1 MTDNRLRIGS
11 RTSPLALAQTEE
23 VIVELRSRI
32 PNWDFEVIPFVTDG
46 DSRNSTPIS
55 NLGRGAFTTD
65 IQNALVNG
73 EIDLAI
79 HSAKD
84 LPNTLPEGLSIF
96 CISSREDPRDVMINK
111 WGVSLKEMPSGAVIG
126 TGSPRRKAILQSL
139 RNDITV
145 VPIRG
150 NVGTRIDKIDRENID
165 AVVLA
170 AAGLVRLNRLEEVN
184 EFFDTD
190 IFVPDVGQGIIAV
203 QVRSEDIATFSLL
216 NEIQHQPTQI
226 ALIAE
231 RAFLNALGGGCKVPV
246 AAYASIEG
254 DAVNLI
260 SVASDHEGSRLYK
273 VQSTDSISDPVE
285 AGRNIARKLLDSGAG
300 AIL

>member
-23 VIVELRSRI
+23 VIVELRSLI
-32 PNWDFEVIPFVTDG
+32 PNWDFEVVPFVTDG

-96 CISSREDPRDVMINK
+96 CISSRKDPRDVMINK
-111 WGVSLKEMPSGAVIG
+111 WGVPLKEMPSGAVIG
-126 TGSPRRKAILQSL
+126 TGSPRRKAILKSL

-150 NVGTRIDKIDRENID
+150 NVGTRIDKINRENID

-216 NEIQHQPTQI
+216 NEIQHQSTQI

-285 AGRNIARKLLDSGAG
+285 AGLNIARKLLDSGAG

>member
-23 VIVELRSRI
+23 VIVELRSLI
-32 PNWDFEVIPFVTDG
+32 PNWDFEVVPFVTDG

-96 CISSREDPRDVMINK
+96 CISSRKDPRDVMINK
-111 WGVSLKEMPSGAVIG
+111 WGVPLKEMPSGAVIG
-126 TGSPRRKAILQSL
+126 TGSPRRKAILKSL

-150 NVGTRIDKIDRENID
+150 NVGTRIDKINRENID

-216 NEIQHQPTQI
+216 NEIQHQSTQI

-260 SVASDHEGSRLYK
+260 SVASDHEGTRLYK

-285 AGRNIARKLLDSGAG
+285 AGLNIARKLLDSGAG

>member
-1 MTDNRLRIGS
+1 MRIGS

-32 PNWDFEVIPFVTDG
+32 PNWDFEVVPFVTDG

-96 CISSREDPRDVMINK
+96 CISSRKDPRDVMINK

-170 AAGLVRLNRLEEVN
+170 AAGLVRLNRIEEVN

-203 QVRSEDIATFSLL
+203 QVCSEDIATFSLL
-216 NEIQHQPTQI
+216 NEMQHQPTQI

-260 SVASDHEGSRLYK
+260 SVASDHEGTRLYK

-285 AGRNIARKLLDSGAG
+285 AGLNIARKLLDSGAG

>member
-32 PNWDFEVIPFVTDG
+32 PNWDFEVVPFVTDG

-96 CISSREDPRDVMINK
+96 CISSRKDPRDVMINK

-170 AAGLVRLNRLEEVN
+170 AAGLVRLNRIEEVN

-216 NEIQHQPTQI
+216 NEMQHQPTQI

-246 AAYASIEG
+246 AAYASIDG

-260 SVASDHEGSRLYK
+260 SVASDHEGTRLYK

-285 AGRNIARKLLDSGAG
+285 AGLNIARKLLDSGAG

>member
-23 VIVELRSRI
+23 VIVKLRSRI
-32 PNWDFEVIPFVTDG
+32 PNWDFEVVPFVTDG

-73 EIDLAI
+73 DIDLAI

-96 CISSREDPRDVMINK
+96 CISSRKDPRDVMINK

-170 AAGLVRLNRLEEVN
+170 AAGLVRLNRIEEVN

-216 NEIQHQPTQI
+216 NEMQHQPTQI

-260 SVASDHEGSRLYK
+260 SVASDHEGTRLYK
-273 VQSTDSISDPVE
+273 VQSTDTISDPVE
-285 AGRNIARKLLDSGAG
+285 AGINIARKLLDSGAG

>member
-170 AAGLVRLNRLEEVN
+170 AAGLVRLNRMEEVN

>member
-32 PNWDFEVIPFVTDG
+32 PNWDFEVVPFVTDG

-96 CISSREDPRDVMINK
+96 CISSRKDPRDVMINK

-170 AAGLVRLNRLEEVN
+170 AAGLARLNRLEEVN

-216 NEIQHQPTQI
+216 NEMQHQPTQI

-260 SVASDHEGSRLYK
+260 SVASDHEGTRLYK

-285 AGRNIARKLLDSGAG
+285 AGLNIARKLLDSGAG

>member
-32 PNWDFEVIPFVTDG
+32 PNWDFEVVPFVTDG

-96 CISSREDPRDVMINK
+96 CISSRKDPRDVMINK

-150 NVGTRIDKIDRENID
+150 NVGTRIDKINRENID

-216 NEIQHQPTQI
+216 NEIQHQSTQI

-260 SVASDHEGSRLYK
+260 SVASDHEGTRLYK
-273 VQSTDSISDPVE
+273 VQSTDTISDPVE
-285 AGRNIARKLLDSGAG
+285 AGLNIARKLLDSGAG

>member
-32 PNWDFEVIPFVTDG
+32 PNWDFEVVPFVTDG

-96 CISSREDPRDVMINK
+96 CISSRKDPRDVMINK

-170 AAGLVRLNRLEEVN
+170 AAGLVRLNRIEEVN

-216 NEIQHQPTQI
+216 NEMQHQPTQI

-260 SVASDHEGSRLYK
+260 SVASDHEGTRLYK

-285 AGRNIARKLLDSGAG
+285 AGLNIARKLLDSGAG

>member
-32 PNWDFEVIPFVTDG
+32 PNWDFEVVPFVTDG

-96 CISSREDPRDVMINK
+96 CISSRKDPRDVMINK

-216 NEIQHQPTQI
+216 NEIQHQSTQI

-260 SVASDHEGSRLYK
+260 SVASDHEGTRLYK

-285 AGRNIARKLLDSGAG
+285 AGLNIARKLLDSGAG

>member
-32 PNWDFEVIPFVTDG
+32 PNWDFEVVPFVTDG

-96 CISSREDPRDVMINK
+96 CISSRKDPRDVMINK

-150 NVGTRIDKIDRENID
+150 NVGTRIDKINRENID

-170 AAGLVRLNRLEEVN
+170 AAGLVRLNRIEEVN

-216 NEIQHQPTQI
+216 NEIQHQSTQI

-285 AGRNIARKLLDSGAG
+285 AGLNIARKLLDSGAG

>member
-32 PNWDFEVIPFVTDG
+32 PNWDFEVVPFVTDG

-96 CISSREDPRDVMINK
+96 CISSRKDPRDVMINK

-150 NVGTRIDKIDRENID
+150 NVGTRIDKIDRETID

-170 AAGLVRLNRLEEVN
+170 AAGLVRLNRIEEVN

-190 IFVPDVGQGIIAV
+190 IFVPDVGQGSIAV

-216 NEIQHQPTQI
+216 NEMQHQPTQI

-246 AAYASIEG
+246 SAYASIEG

-260 SVASDHEGSRLYK
+260 SVASDHEGTRLYK
-273 VQSTDSISDPVE
+273 VQSTDTISDPVE
-285 AGRNIARKLLDSGAG
+285 AGLNIARKLLDSGAG

>member
-1 MTDNRLRIGS
+1 VTDNRLRIGS

-32 PNWDFEVIPFVTDG
+32 PNWDFEVVPFVTDG

-96 CISSREDPRDVMINK
+96 CISSRKDPRDVMINK

-170 AAGLVRLNRLEEVN
+170 AAGLVRLNRIEEVN

-216 NEIQHQPTQI
+216 NEMQHQPTQI

-260 SVASDHEGSRLYK
+260 SVASDHEGTRLYK
-273 VQSTDSISDPVE
+273 VQSTDTISDPVE
-285 AGRNIARKLLDSGAG
+285 AGINIARKLLDSGAG

>member
-65 IQNALVNG
+65 IQNAVANG

-96 CISSREDPRDVMINK
+96 CISSRKDPRDVMINK

-170 AAGLVRLNRLEEVN
+170 AAGLVRLNRMEEVN

>member
-1 MTDNRLRIGS
+1 MRIGS

-32 PNWDFEVIPFVTDG
+32 PNWDFEVVPFVTDG

-96 CISSREDPRDVMINK
+96 CISSRKDPRDVMINK

-203 QVRSEDIATFSLL
+203 QVCSEDIATFSLL
-216 NEIQHQPTQI
+216 NEIQHQSTQI

-246 AAYASIEG
+246 AAYASIDG

-285 AGRNIARKLLDSGAG
+285 AGLNIARKLLDSGAG

>member
-23 VIVELRSRI
+23 VIVKLRSRI
-32 PNWDFEVIPFVTDG
+32 PNWDFEVVPFVTDG

-84 LPNTLPEGLSIF
+84 LPNALPEGLSIF
-96 CISSREDPRDVMINK
+96 CISSRKDPRDVMINK
-111 WGVSLKEMPSGAVIG
+111 WGGSLKEMPSGAVIG

-203 QVRSEDIATFSLL
+203 QVCSEDIATFSLL
-216 NEIQHQPTQI
+216 NEIQHQSTQI

-260 SVASDHEGSRLYK
+260 SVASDHEGTRLYK
-273 VQSTDSISDPVE
+273 VQSTDTISDPVE
-285 AGRNIARKLLDSGAG
+285 AGINIARKLLDSGAG

>member
-32 PNWDFEVIPFVTDG
+32 PNWDFEVVPFVTDG

-96 CISSREDPRDVMINK
+96 CISSRKDPRDVMINK

-170 AAGLVRLNRLEEVN
+170 AAGLVRLNRIEEVN

-216 NEIQHQPTQI
+216 NEMQHQPTQI

-246 AAYASIEG
+246 AAYASIDG

-285 AGRNIARKLLDSGAG
+285 AGLNIARKLLDSGAG

>member
-32 PNWDFEVIPFVTDG
+32 PNWDFEVVPFVTDG

-65 IQNALVNG
+65 IQNAVANG

-84 LPNTLPEGLSIF
+84 LPNALPEGLSIF
-96 CISSREDPRDVMINK
+96 CISSRKDPRDVMINK

-170 AAGLVRLNRLEEVN
+170 AAGLVRLNRIEEVN

-203 QVRSEDIATFSLL
+203 QVCSEDIATFSLL
-216 NEIQHQPTQI
+216 NEIQHQSTQI

-246 AAYASIEG
+246 AAYASIDG

-260 SVASDHEGSRLYK
+260 SVASDHEGTRLYK

-285 AGRNIARKLLDSGAG
+285 AGLNIARKLLDSGAG

>member
-32 PNWDFEVIPFVTDG
+32 PNWDFEVVPFVTDG

-96 CISSREDPRDVMINK
+96 CISSRKDPRDVMINK

-170 AAGLVRLNRLEEVN
+170 AAGLVRLNRIEEVN

-216 NEIQHQPTQI
+216 NEMQHQPTQI

-260 SVASDHEGSRLYK
+260 SVASDHEGTRLYK
-273 VQSTDSISDPVE
+273 VQSTDTISDPVE
-285 AGRNIARKLLDSGAG
+285 AGINIARKLLDSGAG

>member
-1 MTDNRLRIGS
+1 VTDNRLRIGS

-23 VIVELRSRI
+23 VIVELRSLI
-32 PNWDFEVIPFVTDG
+32 PNWDFEVVPFVTDG

-96 CISSREDPRDVMINK
+96 CISSRKDPRDVMINK
-111 WGVSLKEMPSGAVIG
+111 WGVPLKEMPSGAVIG
-126 TGSPRRKAILQSL
+126 TGSPRRKAILKSL

-150 NVGTRIDKIDRENID
+150 NVGTRIDKINRENID

-216 NEIQHQPTQI
+216 NEIQHQSTQI

-285 AGRNIARKLLDSGAG
+285 AGLNIARKLLDSGAG

>member
-23 VIVELRSRI
+23 VIVKLRSRI
-32 PNWDFEVIPFVTDG
+32 PNWDFEVVPFVTDG

-96 CISSREDPRDVMINK
+96 CISSRKDPRDVMINK

-170 AAGLVRLNRLEEVN
+170 AAGLVRLNRIEEVN

-203 QVRSEDIATFSLL
+203 QVCSEDIATFSLL
-216 NEIQHQPTQI
+216 NEIQHQSTQI

-285 AGRNIARKLLDSGAG
+285 AGLNIARKLLDSGAG

>member
-32 PNWDFEVIPFVTDG
+32 PNWDFEVVPFVTDG

-96 CISSREDPRDVMINK
+96 CISSRKDPRDVMINK

-170 AAGLVRLNRLEEVN
+170 AAGLARLNRLEEVN

-216 NEIQHQPTQI
+216 NEMQHQPTQI

-246 AAYASIEG
+246 AAYASIDG

-260 SVASDHEGSRLYK
+260 SVASDHEGTRLYK

-285 AGRNIARKLLDSGAG
+285 AGLNIARKLLDSGAG

>member
-96 CISSREDPRDVMINK
+96 CISSRKDPRDVMINK

-170 AAGLVRLNRLEEVN
+170 AAGLVRLNRMEEVN

>member
-1 MTDNRLRIGS
+1 MRIGS

-32 PNWDFEVIPFVTDG
+32 PNWDFEVVPFVTDG

-96 CISSREDPRDVMINK
+96 CISSRKDPRDVMINK

-216 NEIQHQPTQI
+216 NEMQHQPTQI

-246 AAYASIEG
+246 AAYASIDG

-260 SVASDHEGSRLYK
+260 SVASDHEGTRLYK
-273 VQSTDSISDPVE
+273 VQSTDTISDPVE
-285 AGRNIARKLLDSGAG
+285 AGINIARKLLDSGAG

>member
-11 RTSPLALAQTEE
+11 RTIPLAMAQTEE

-32 PNWDFEVIPFVTDG
+32 PNWDFEVVPFVNDG

-84 LPNTLPEGLSIF
+84 LPNALPEGLSIF
-96 CISSREDPRDVMINK
+96 CISSRKDPRDVMINK

-170 AAGLVRLNRLEEVN
+170 AAGLVRLNRIEEVN

-190 IFVPDVGQGIIAV
+190 IFVPDGGQGIIAV

-216 NEIQHQPTQI
+216 NEIQHQSTQI

-260 SVASDHEGSRLYK
+260 SVASDHEGTRLYK

-285 AGRNIARKLLDSGAG
+285 AGLNIARKLLDSGAG

>member
-23 VIVELRSRI
+23 VIVKLRSRI
-32 PNWDFEVIPFVTDG
+32 PNWDFEVVPFVTDG

-96 CISSREDPRDVMINK
+96 CISSRKDPRDVMINK

-216 NEIQHQPTQI
+216 NEIQHQSTQI

-260 SVASDHEGSRLYK
+260 SVASDHEGTRLYK

-285 AGRNIARKLLDSGAG
+285 AGLNIARKLLDSGAG

>member
-32 PNWDFEVIPFVTDG
+32 PNWDFEVVPFVTDG

-96 CISSREDPRDVMINK
+96 CISSRKDPRDVMINK

-216 NEIQHQPTQI
+216 NEIQHQSTQI

-285 AGRNIARKLLDSGAG
+285 AGLNIARKLLDSGAG

>member
-32 PNWDFEVIPFVTDG
+32 PNWDFEVVPFVTDG

-96 CISSREDPRDVMINK
+96 CISSRKDPRDVMINK

-216 NEIQHQPTQI
+216 NEMQHQPTQI

-260 SVASDHEGSRLYK
+260 SVASDHEGTRLYK

-285 AGRNIARKLLDSGAG
+285 AGLNIARKLLDSGAG

>member
-23 VIVELRSRI
+23 VIVELRSLI
-32 PNWDFEVIPFVTDG
+32 PNWDFEVVPFVTDG

-65 IQNALVNG
+65 IQNAVVNG

-96 CISSREDPRDVMINK
+96 CISSRKDPRDVMINK
-111 WGVSLKEMPSGAVIG
+111 WGVPLKEMPSGAVIG
-126 TGSPRRKAILQSL
+126 TGSPRRKAILKSL

-150 NVGTRIDKIDRENID
+150 NVGTRIDKINRENID

-216 NEIQHQPTQI
+216 NEIQHQSTQI

-285 AGRNIARKLLDSGAG
+285 AGLNIARKLLDSGAG

>member
-1 MTDNRLRIGS
+1 MRIGS

-32 PNWDFEVIPFVTDG
+32 PNWDFEVVPFVTDG

-96 CISSREDPRDVMINK
+96 CISSRKDPRDVMINK

-170 AAGLVRLNRLEEVN
+170 AAGLVRLNRMEEVN

-203 QVRSEDIATFSLL
+203 QV
-216 NEIQHQPTQI
+216 
-226 ALIAE
+226 
-231 RAFLNALGGGCKVPV
+231 G
-246 AAYASIEG
+246 
-254 DAVNLI
+254 
-260 SVASDHEGSRLYK
+260 SD
-273 VQSTDSISDPVE
+273 D
-285 AGRNIARKLLDSGAG
+285 
-300 AIL
+300 

>member
-1 MTDNRLRIGS
+1 VTDNRLRIGS

-170 AAGLVRLNRLEEVN
+170 AAGLVRLNRMEEVN

>member
-1 MTDNRLRIGS
+1 MRIGS

-32 PNWDFEVIPFVTDG
+32 PNWDFEVVPFVTDG

-96 CISSREDPRDVMINK
+96 CISSRKDPRDVMINK

-170 AAGLVRLNRLEEVN
+170 AAGLVRLNRIEEVN

-203 QVRSEDIATFSLL
+203 QVCSEDIATFSLL

-260 SVASDHEGSRLYK
+260 SVASDHEGTRLYK

-285 AGRNIARKLLDSGAG
+285 AGLNIARKLLDSGAG

>member
-32 PNWDFEVIPFVTDG
+32 PNWDFEVVPFVTDG

-84 LPNTLPEGLSIF
+84 LPNALPEGLSIF
-96 CISSREDPRDVMINK
+96 CISSRKDPRDVMINK

-170 AAGLVRLNRLEEVN
+170 AAGLARLNRLEEVN

-216 NEIQHQPTQI
+216 NEMQHQPTQI

-260 SVASDHEGSRLYK
+260 SVASDHEGTRLYK

-285 AGRNIARKLLDSGAG
+285 AGLNIARKLLDSGAG

>member
-32 PNWDFEVIPFVTDG
+32 PNWDFEVVPFVTDG
-46 DSRNSTPIS
+46 DSRNSTPIF

-96 CISSREDPRDVMINK
+96 CISSRKDPRDVMINK

-216 NEIQHQPTQI
+216 NEIQHQSTQI

-260 SVASDHEGSRLYK
+260 SVASDHEGARLYK
-273 VQSTDSISDPVE
+273 VQSTDTISDPVE
-285 AGRNIARKLLDSGAG
+285 AGLNIARKLLDSGAG

>member
-1 MTDNRLRIGS
+1 MRIGS

-32 PNWDFEVIPFVTDG
+32 PNWDFEVVPFVTDG

-65 IQNALVNG
+65 IQNAVANG

-96 CISSREDPRDVMINK
+96 CISSRKDPRDVMINK

-216 NEIQHQPTQI
+216 NEIQHQSTQI

-246 AAYASIEG
+246 AAYASIDG

-285 AGRNIARKLLDSGAG
+285 AGLNIARKLLDSGAG

>member
-23 VIVELRSRI
+23 VIVELRSLI
-32 PNWDFEVIPFVTDG
+32 PNWDFEVVPFVTDG

-96 CISSREDPRDVMINK
+96 CISSRKDPRDVMINK

-170 AAGLVRLNRLEEVN
+170 AAGLVRLNRIEEVN

-216 NEIQHQPTQI
+216 NEMQHQPTQI

-260 SVASDHEGSRLYK
+260 SVASDHEGTRLYK

-285 AGRNIARKLLDSGAG
+285 AGLNIARKLLDSGAG

>member
-32 PNWDFEVIPFVTDG
+32 PNWDFEVVPFVTDG

-65 IQNALVNG
+65 IQNAVVNG

-96 CISSREDPRDVMINK
+96 CISSRKDPRDVMINK

-216 NEIQHQPTQI
+216 NEIQHQSTQI

-246 AAYASIEG
+246 AAYASIDG

-285 AGRNIARKLLDSGAG
+285 AGLNIARKLLDSGAG

>member
-23 VIVELRSRI
+23 VIVKLRSRI
-32 PNWDFEVIPFVTDG
+32 PNWDFEVVPFVTDG

-96 CISSREDPRDVMINK
+96 CISSRKDPRDVMINK

-170 AAGLVRLNRLEEVN
+170 AAGLVRLNRIEEVN

-216 NEIQHQPTQI
+216 NEIQHQSTQI

-246 AAYASIEG
+246 AAYASIDG

-285 AGRNIARKLLDSGAG
+285 AGLNIARKLLDSGAG